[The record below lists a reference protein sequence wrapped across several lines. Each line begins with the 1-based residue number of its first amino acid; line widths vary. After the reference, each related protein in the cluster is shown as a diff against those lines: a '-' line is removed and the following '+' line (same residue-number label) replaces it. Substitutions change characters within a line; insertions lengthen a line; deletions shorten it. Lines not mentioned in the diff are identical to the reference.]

1 MFYTEYRPQKFSD
14 LVGLEKITQALTS
27 QIAKGEVPHAL
38 FFYGPRGTGKT
49 STARLVAKALNCPKV
64 KDGEPCGKCP
74 TCKAV
79 AGGRF
84 LDLIEIDAA
93 SNRGIDDIRELR
105 EKVKLSPTEAK
116 YKVYIIDEVHMLTT
130 EAFNAL
136 LKTLEEPPKHAV
148 FILCTTDPQKVPA
161 TIKSRCQKFEF
172 KRAATTA
179 VVKKLQT
186 ITDDQAAKVSA
197 ADLKIIADASQ
208 GGFRDAETLLE
219 EVIKGGITA
228 REAVGFSIESKV
240 VEFVNFLV
248 GKEAAAAIN
257 LIGEVYDSGTDL
269 TVWTRELLEYLR
281 KLMLVEAGLGKEL
294 VELGDEPYE
303 IIEQQSKKLAGRSWG
318 EELFS
323 QNLVEVF
330 MRAYDQQKNTAIPQ
344 LPLEVAVLKILA
356 VTPNSN
362 ISQEEAPKAKI
373 APVTHQT
380 HADDKPKKKSK
391 EKPLE
396 LQKIKD
402 LWDQVL
408 IKIRPY
414 NHSLEAVLRS
424 CFVAGVE
431 DRQLIIG
438 APFKFHLEKLNDAKN
453 YQALLKVLIEVYGD
467 GVSYEGKIL
476 KKEVSAAE
484 KSQETGKKARAT
496 FSGEVTV

>member
-64 KDGEPCGKCP
+64 KDGEPCGKCS

-105 EKVKLSPTEAK
+105 EKIKLSPTEAK

-179 VVKKLQT
+179 VVQKLQT
-186 ITDDQAAKVSA
+186 IASDQAVKVSA
-197 ADLKIIADASQ
+197 ADLRIIADAAQ

-248 GKEAAAAIN
+248 GKESAAAIN

-269 TVWTRELLEYLR
+269 TVWTREVLEYLR
-281 KLMLVEAGLGKEL
+281 KLMLVEAGLDREL
-294 VELGDEPYE
+294 VDIGDEPYE
-303 IIEQQSKKLAGRSWG
+303 VLKEQSIKLAALSQAG
-318 EELFS
+318 ELFS
-323 QNLVEVF
+323 QSLVEAF
-330 MRAYDQQKNTAIPQ
+330 MKAYDQQKNAAIPQ
-344 LPLEVAVLKILA
+344 LPLEVAVLKI
-356 VTPNSN
+356 
-362 ISQEEAPKAKI
+362 I
-373 APVTHQT
+373 APTFNTKETREAFPKPKVVSPTSPAT
-380 HADDKPKKKSK
+380 GDDKPKKKSK
-391 EKPLE
+391 EKQLDY
-396 LQKIKD
+396 QKIKD

-484 KSQETGKKARAT
+484 KSQETRKKAKAT
-496 FSGEVTV
+496 FNGEVVV